1 MPTQEQNN
9 SDSQQSIKGSQPVQ
23 SGQYA
28 TVESTSLATPNT
40 YGIAEAPL
48 PHQPLPGDEQSSS
61 SLKSQTQVWVS
72 AENSPAVKKMHSS
85 ILTLDTYNVSLSTAE
100 GQVLINAP
108 YTEVSIELFGTASF
122 TLYHNGQVISVYC
135 IKDGAHYERT
145 LLLKFAAKIG
155 LVGGG
160 AALVMRFQYGLGV
173 VPSTVAALGMGAL
186 IGMLLNHLRNVSPAS
201 MAKGERSEINKA
213 SQLAKQMMDK
223 GAQRS
228 SSQLQKLSTVG
239 HEQFREFNRYIYF
252 SCLGMGVLLAGLWYL
267 EIFLNHVGGTIG
279 LISLFISFIWL
290 AASTVFI
297 HKKLYKKA
305 REINWAPYETLSNTH
320 LTVMNNLVDSALQKT
335 TPMAEGGGNRPL
347 ISNFAVVRKGVLV
360 SYLQEIKAGW
370 FNALVMIILVIPAFL
385 LWWLVN
391 LN

>member
-1 MPTQEQNN
+1 MPTQEYNK
-9 SDSQQSIKGSQPVQ
+9 SDSQQSIKGSQSVQ
-23 SGQYA
+23 PGQYA
-28 TVESTSLATPNT
+28 TVESTSPATPNT
-40 YGIAEAPL
+40 YSGADAPL
-48 PHQPLPGDEQSSS
+48 SHQPLPGNEQNS
-61 SLKSQTQVWVS
+61 SLESQTQVWVS
-72 AENSPAVKKMHSS
+72 VENSPAVKKMHSS

-135 IKDGAHYERT
+135 TKDGAHYERT
-145 LLLKFAAKIG
+145 LLLKFAAIG

-160 AALVMRFQYGLGV
+160 TTLVMCFQYGLGV
-173 VPSTVAALGMGAL
+173 VPSTVAALGTGVL

-223 GAQRS
+223 GAQRNS
-228 SSQLQKLSTVG
+228 LQLQKLSTVG
-239 HEQFREFNRYIYF
+239 HKQIREFNRYIYF
-252 SCLGMGVLLAGLWYL
+252 SSLGMGVLFAGLWYL
-267 EIFLNHVGGTIG
+267 EIFLNHVGGTLG
-279 LISLFISFIWL
+279 YISLSISFIWL

-305 REINWAPYETLSNTH
+305 KEINWTPYETLSNTH
-320 LTVMNNLVDSALQKT
+320 LTLMNNLVDSALQKT
-335 TPMAEGGGNRPL
+335 TPMAEGGGNRPS

-391 LN
+391 LG